1 MLRSSAEAQ
10 KAAKRRPGRR
20 IKKAKRKFSKACVKC
35 LMAAR
40 ENDTNANPSPMYI
53 VEDDA
58 GGARQN
64 GVLIVAAGAAGFL
77 TIS

>member
-1 MLRSSAEAQ
+1 MLRSSAVAQ
-10 KAAKRRPGRR
+10 TAALRRLGRR
-20 IKKAKRKFSKACVKC
+20 DEKAKRKFSKACVKC

-40 ENDTNANPSPMYI
+40 ENDTKANPSPMYI

-64 GVLIVAAGAAGFL
+64 GVLIVAAGAVGFL